1 LHDYISGADYMQQP
15 AINTLAMIRPPF
27 MIDTALTAYQINNSK
42 NGPPTKPE
50 DVLKKQTKMIAIY
63 KNR

>member
-1 LHDYISGADYMQQP
+1 MQQQP
-15 AINTLAMIRPPF
+15 GSNTLAMIRPPF
-27 MIDTALTAYQINNSK
+27 MIDTALTTYQINNSK
-42 NGPPTKPE
+42 NPQPTKTD